1 MNFNSIEKAIRDELE
16 KEMLIREEIMYKK
29 GFTAGL
35 KVSEDKSDKKF
46 DKKTVT
52 SLVAESI
59 EVGLDC
65 ALTISEMEKSERF
78 KLFGSECLSGIM
90 SDWNATEIA
99 EIIYDYLVSKVN
111 AEKEREKEDVK
122 CDSETIGEIL
132 DSNLSDEMKKMILQ
146 AIDEGAEVKI
156 IEIQ

>member
-29 GFTAGL
+29 GFAAGL
-35 KVSEDKSDKKF
+35 KASEDKSDKKF
-46 DKKTVT
+46 DKKTVA

-90 SDWNATEIA
+90 SDWDATEIA
-99 EIIYDYLVSKVN
+99 EIIYDYLISKVN
-111 AEKEREKEDVK
+111 AEEEKEDAK

-156 IEIQ
+156 IEVI

>member
-1 MNFNSIEKAIRDELE
+1 MNYDSIITKIREELE
-16 KEMLIREEIMYKK
+16 KEMSIREEIIYKK
-29 GFTAGL
+29 GFAEGL
-35 KVSEDKSDKKF
+35 KEAKSKDEKEDDIF
-46 DKKTVT
+46 
-52 SLVAESI
+52 SLVEDAI

-65 ALTISEMEKSERF
+65 ALTIEEMDKKERF

-90 SDWNATEIA
+90 ADWEPLEIA
-99 EIIYDYLVSKVN
+99 EVIRNYLVSKVK
-111 AEKEREKEDVK
+111 KENKKEH
-122 CDSETIGEIL
+122 DSEIIGEIL